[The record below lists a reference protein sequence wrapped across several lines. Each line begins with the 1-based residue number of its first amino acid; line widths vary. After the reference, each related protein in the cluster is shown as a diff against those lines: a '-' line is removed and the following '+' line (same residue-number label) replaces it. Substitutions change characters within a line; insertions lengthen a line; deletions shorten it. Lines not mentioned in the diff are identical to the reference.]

1 MAFRANSH
9 CFFLTYAQCFE
20 DPRSIATHLEALH
33 PTVYCLV
40 ARELHADGNPHIHA
54 MVVFTEKKNIR
65 NAAFFDYGNYH
76 PNIVSPRDRKATVTY
91 IKKGDP
97 SGDDLYESG
106 ELPVTVDKDAAWR
119 AAVDATSAIE
129 VHRIIS
135 KSHPKEYLIHHD
147 KIEYFANKKAR
158 CLEDYNPNV
167 DDVFVLPPAIEAYL
181 QGDFISTVSS
191 PSASSGRSRDRSS
204 L

>member
-1 MAFRANSH
+1 MAFRANSKA
-9 CFFLTYAQCFE
+9 FFLTFPQCFE
-20 DPRSIATHLEALH
+20 EPATIGAHLESLH
-33 PTVYCLV
+33 PTEYCVV
-40 ARELHADGNPHIHA
+40 ARELHQDGNPHLHA
-54 MVVFTEKKNIR
+54 LVIYTEKKNIR
-65 NAAFFDYGNYH
+65 NATFFDFNNYH
-76 PNIVSPRDRKATVTY
+76 PNIISPRDRKATVTY
-91 IKKGDP
+91 IKKGNPTDT
-97 SGDDLYESG
+97 DLYESG
-106 ELPVTVDKDAAWR
+106 EVPTSVDKDSAWR
-119 AAVDATSAIE
+119 AAVDATTAVE

-158 CLEDYNPNV
+158 NLEDYNPNI

-181 QGDFISTVSS
+181 QGDFVNTVSS